1 MKKIVLTL
9 VAVMSMTMAFAGNA
23 ERKADTEN
31 SNLTAEYQNYDM
43 SVDYTRI
50 GLLLNLNPY
59 QMEGLKTLHT
69 QYVREMNEASRADKK
84 DRKDLVKEAT
94 DKDLEYMSMLLNKKQ
109 YAEFAELI
117 NVTLQ
122 NRGLK

>member
-9 VAVMSMTMAFAGNA
+9 VAVMSMTMAFANNA
-23 ERKADTEN
+23 ERKADTES
-31 SNLTAEYQNYDM
+31 SNLAAEYQNYDM
-43 SVDYTRI
+43 TVDYTRL
-50 GLLLNLNPY
+50 GLMLNLNPY
-59 QMEGLKTLHT
+59 QMEGLKALHT